1 MYFLVSFNVLRHKVP
16 VFQLTVMVYAAVR
29 PFVQP
34 TNLKTV
40 KHVVEDLLL
49 VSHPMKSVITEND
62 VVDFSTNSW
71 EVYGTPFYKREILD
85 LTVRLFGQLNS
96 FLVRIDTN
104 NLSFGSYQLS

>member
-16 VFQLTVMVYAAVR
+16 VFQLKVMVYAAVR

-62 VVDFSTNSW
+62 VVAFLLRVDETSFRDRVD
-71 EVYGTPFYKREILD
+71 EVAQKFEKP
-85 LTVRLFGQLNS
+85 
-96 FLVRIDTN
+96 
-104 NLSFGSYQLS
+104 SYISE